1 MIVKQLKN
9 GIEKAIWVLSIAL
22 DVMSGSLSL
31 NRLDQRMWKNEFL
44 SNNSIAAC

>member
-22 DVMSGSLSL
+22 DVICGSLFL
-31 NRLDQRMWKNEFL
+31 NQGVMKNE
-44 SNNSIAAC
+44 SQEIY